1 MPERYTKPLLLAGT
15 PEFVQ
20 KCNNPNYLSERTI
33 VTPFN
38 DAVDKDNGRILAR
51 LPGAQRRYLSV
62 DTQVHDSQVVELPA
76 EFLPSQLP
84 SGIPSHVINLKVS
97 APIMLL
103 RNLEALRICN
113 RTQLIVKDL
122 MPNVIR
128 ATIMTNCSIPSDIPI
143 EFKML
148 QFTFHLSYAIAIK
161 KSHGLTLKVA
171 SLDLL
176 EPCF

>member
-1 MPERYTKPLLLAGT
+1 MA
-15 PEFVQ
+15 
-20 KCNNPNYLSERTI
+20 
-33 VTPFN
+33 PFN
-38 DAVDKDNGRILAR
+38 DVVDKVNGRNLAR

-62 DTQVHDSQVVELPA
+62 DTPVHDSQVVELPA
-76 EFLPSQLP
+76 EFLHSQLP
-84 SGIPSHVINLKVS
+84 YGIPFHVINLKVS

-122 MPNVIR
+122 MPNVIW
-128 ATIMTNCSIPSDIPI
+128 ATIMTNCSKGEDTFNPSIPIIPTDIPI

-148 QFTFHLSYAIAIK
+148 QFTFHLSYAMTIN
-161 KSHGLTLKVA
+161 KSHGHILKVA
-171 SLDLL
+171 GLDLL